1 MLEAWEKAEWS
12 ARETQLQ
19 ALQEEQ
25 LQAFQ
30 AEVVAQDGKVNL
42 PACTF
47 HPHYGIMHDTP
58 PPHLATP
65 FIVLHYKTLTIRT
78 AFLSKE

>member
-12 ARETQLQ
+12 AREIQLQ

-30 AEVVAQDGKVNL
+30 ADMVAQDGKVNSASM
-42 PACTF
+42 PI
-47 HPHYGIMHDTP
+47 P
-58 PPHLATP
+58 
-65 FIVLHYKTLTIRT
+65 
-78 AFLSKE
+78 